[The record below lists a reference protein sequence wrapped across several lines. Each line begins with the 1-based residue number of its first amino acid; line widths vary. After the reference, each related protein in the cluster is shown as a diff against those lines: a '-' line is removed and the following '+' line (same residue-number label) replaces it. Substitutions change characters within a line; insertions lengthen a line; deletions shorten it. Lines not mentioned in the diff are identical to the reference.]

1 MKVIGAFIQ
10 VFHFKLEEIK
20 GYFILGW
27 ATKKSMKLAPTGL
40 QALELIFSP
49 VTIEKIV
56 IFTTITLMNRLFLI
70 IVSMITDVN
79 TFKLVTSQVN
89 FFQFNRSPLSNFG
102 ICHQFY
108 LQCSIYYNAK
118 QIKTKSRTVLSSR
131 CERNQRLCKVV

>member
-1 MKVIGAFIQ
+1 MKFIGAFIQ
-10 VFHFKLEEIK
+10 VFHFKLEEIQ

-27 ATKKSMKLAPTGL
+27 ATKKSRKLAPTGL

-56 IFTTITLMNRLFLI
+56 IFTIITLMNRLFLM

-89 FFQFNRSPLSNFG
+89 FFQFN
-102 ICHQFY
+102 
-108 LQCSIYYNAK
+108 
-118 QIKTKSRTVLSSR
+118 
-131 CERNQRLCKVV
+131 

>member
-56 IFTTITLMNRLFLI
+56 IFTIITLMNRLFLM

-89 FFQFNRSPLSNFG
+89 FFQFN
-102 ICHQFY
+102 
-108 LQCSIYYNAK
+108 
-118 QIKTKSRTVLSSR
+118 
-131 CERNQRLCKVV
+131 

>member
-10 VFHFKLEEIK
+10 VFHFKLEEIE

-27 ATKKSMKLAPTGL
+27 ATKKSRKLAPTGL

-49 VTIEKIV
+49 VTIEEIV
-56 IFTTITLMNRLFLI
+56 IFTIITLMNRLFLM

-89 FFQFNRSPLSNFG
+89 FFQFNWSPLTNFG

-108 LQCSIYYNAK
+108 LQCGIYYNAK
-118 QIKTKSRTVLSSR
+118 QIKTKLRTVLSSR
-131 CERNQRLCKVV
+131 CGRNQRLCKVV